1 MAEPVNTSGPG
12 ETEIQQAALT
22 NSSLLPRV
30 WDTVSRV
37 KTLIV
42 VVGLLYIAC
51 IGGGV
56 ATGRLM
62 PAAWQDSLARLEKQQ
77 SAQIENVFG
86 RFREPVREG
95 QWDTILACSGLVFLL
110 NLFGDLT
117 QFTVLSILI
126 VPAFFTLGLG
136 GWLQGISLA
145 GVHASSGLS
154 MGLFLLMGGLEW
166 ITYVLATVAGVNIGL
181 SVLMPQRQA
190 AETRGLAFKRAWGE
204 AGRLYLVIIGIL
216 AVQAVFEML
225 YVRKVLLMGGSGVP
239 LMPY

>member
-1 MAEPVNTSGPG
+1 MNDNVP
-12 ETEIQQAALT
+12 
-22 NSSLLPRV
+22 
-30 WDTVSRV
+30 SRV
-37 KTLIV
+37 ASTFKRLRVLIV
-42 VVGLLYIAC
+42 VIGGLYFAC

-56 ATGRLM
+56 ATSSLM
-62 PAAWQDSLARLEKQQ
+62 PERLRVAFAAQEERSSQ
-77 SAQIENVFG
+77 SVERIFG

-95 QWDTILACSGLVFLL
+95 RWGIMAACSGLVFLI
-110 NLFGDLT
+110 NLLADFI
-117 QFTVLSILI
+117 QFTLLSILI
-126 VPAFFTLGLG
+126 VPPVFTLGVG

-154 MGLFLLMGGLEW
+154 LVLFLVMGGLEW
-166 ITYVLATVAGVNIGL
+166 ITYVLATAGGVNIGL

-190 AETRGLAFKRAWGE
+190 ADTRWLAFKRAWGE
-204 AGRLYLVIIGIL
+204 AGRLYLAIIGIL